1 MVKCILPLIV
11 ENESEPT
18 SIISLSRDQRSRKQI
33 TDSMRRFIFI
43 FIACYS
49 GTSDAFTTQQ
59 NAIGLRSLIS
69 NNQDSHDVT
78 GSNYATCTCPSRRSI
93 VTGPVVASLLTLIAN
108 DKAQAADGSL
118 NVLVGQLKESSKMMD
133 VIPDLIKAEKWDA
146 GELLEGIQYFNYHT
160 LTTAVIIK

>member
-1 MVKCILPLIV
+1 
-11 ENESEPT
+11 
-18 SIISLSRDQRSRKQI
+18 
-33 TDSMRRFIFI
+33 MRRFIFI

-108 DKAQAADGSL
+108 DKAQAADGNL